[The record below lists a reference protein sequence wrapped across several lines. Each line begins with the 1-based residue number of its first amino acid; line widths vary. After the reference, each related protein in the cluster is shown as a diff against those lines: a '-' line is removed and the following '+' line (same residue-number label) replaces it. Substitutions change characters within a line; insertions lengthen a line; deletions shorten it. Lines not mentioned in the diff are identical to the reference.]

1 MSNAK
6 TSQTPSKRR
15 PILLISAAVVVL
27 VLAAAGAFL
36 FQPWKAFV
44 DTRVEDAA
52 PVVATGPAAS
62 PPATSA
68 AGPSAAPSEAVAA
81 VVLSTGTFV
90 DQEHPTSG
98 QVSIISLPDG
108 RRILR
113 IEGLDT
119 SDGPDVHV
127 WLTDAPVTA
136 GVDGA
141 SVFDKGAY
149 VSLGKLKGNQGNQ
162 NYEIPATVDLAKL
175 SSVSLWCDRFD
186 VSFGAAELQPAA

>member
-6 TSQTPSKRR
+6 ASQTSSKRR
-15 PILLISAAVVVL
+15 PILLIAAAAVVVI
-27 VLAAAGAFL
+27 LAAAGAFL

-52 PVVATGPAAS
+52 PVVATQSG
-62 PPATSA
+62 ATSPTT
-68 AGPSAAPSEAVAA
+68 GPPGSSATPSEAAAA

-127 WLTDAPVTA
+127 CLTDAPVTA